1 MTQLPSSKLVWRNTL
16 SGLFSLL
23 LIFLSNSHLSA
34 QEYPKLILPG
44 DYPDPS
50 IMRDGD
56 DYYMTHSPFTYKP
69 GLLIWH
75 SKDLLNWEP
84 IVRALPDF
92 EGSAWATDLLKYK
105 DTYYV
110 YYPSAGTNW
119 VIWAKDIKGP
129 WSTPVDLKVSGIDP
143 GHIADENGNRYLYV
157 DNGAVIRLTD
167 DGLATIG
174 EKKKVYDGWKYP
186 DSWETECMCLEA
198 PKLNY
203 HNGYYYLTSA
213 QGGTAGP
220 ATSHMVVSARS
231 KNITGPWE
239 NSPYNPI
246 VHTYSA
252 ADDWWSKGHGTLV
265 DDVNGNW
272 WIFYHA
278 YAKDYH
284 TLGRSTLMEPI
295 EWTADGWFRTKQTV
309 TPIVTRQQIKH
320 GMELSDNF
328 KKPELGLQWTFW
340 KEYAPQAVS
349 IERGTL
355 WLNANGET
363 PANGRTLLVNV
374 GNKQYEAQVEIKV
387 GKANTAGLILFYNE
401 KAYAGVASDGIKFTL
416 YLNAEKKLELPNTLG
431 KRFIAR
437 IRNQGNRVTIAV
449 SKNGKKWISL
459 IDNLDVSALNHN
471 NQGGFCSL
479 RVALLSTGEG
489 RAGFSRFRYR
499 DKFL

>member
-1 MTQLPSSKLVWRNTL
+1 
-16 SGLFSLL
+16 
-23 LIFLSNSHLSA
+23 
-34 QEYPKLILPG
+34 
-44 DYPDPS
+44 
-50 IMRDGD
+50 
-56 DYYMTHSPFTYKP
+56 
-69 GLLIWH
+69 
-75 SKDLLNWEP
+75 
-84 IVRALPDF
+84 
-92 EGSAWATDLLKYK
+92 
-105 DTYYV
+105 
-110 YYPSAGTNW
+110 
-119 VIWAKDIKGP
+119 
-129 WSTPVDLKVSGIDP
+129 
-143 GHIADENGNRYLYV
+143 
-157 DNGAVIRLTD
+157 
-167 DGLATIG
+167 
-174 EKKKVYDGWKYP
+174 
-186 DSWETECMCLEA
+186 
-198 PKLNY
+198 
-203 HNGYYYLTSA
+203 
-213 QGGTAGP
+213 
-220 ATSHMVVSARS
+220 
-231 KNITGPWE
+231 
-239 NSPYNPI
+239 
-246 VHTYSA
+246 
-252 ADDWWSKGHGTLV
+252 
-265 DDVNGNW
+265 
-272 WIFYHA
+272 
-278 YAKDYH
+278 
-284 TLGRSTLMEPI
+284 MEPI

-328 KKPELGLQWTFW
+328 KNPELGLQWTFW
-340 KEYAPQAVS
+340 KEYTPQAVS

-416 YLNAEKKLELPNTLG
+416 YLNAEKKLELSNTLG